1 MFIKKIAP
9 YFGRTSNWSTPNI
22 LIASCTI
29 GSRRARCSIVSCGGS
44 IVVFSLTMF
53 VLATGGVLEV
63 LTPFDDGVKE
73 VGGSCV
79 REWATSCSTSFVA
92 KDGATEGRSRCA
104 DCCSVV
110 DIAALAE

>member
-29 GSRRARCSIVSCGGS
+29 GSRRARCSIVSRGGS

-53 VLATGGVLEV
+53 VLARGGDM
-63 LTPFDDGVKE
+63 LTPLDESIRE
-73 VGGSCV
+73 VGGSGV
-79 REWATSCSTSFVA
+79 RELATSCSTCFA
-92 KDGATEGRSRCA
+92 GKDGATGGRSRWA
-104 DCCSVV
+104 DCCGAVGM
-110 DIAALAE
+110 DALAE